1 LKLINNSQFKTNI
14 LLNDEIINNL
24 DELKHSN
31 TTSKIILDIYA
42 IWFKSNSFGLLLRP
56 INILIDYNELNLYN
70 YKFLDSESSLE
81 NDEDIEDEN
90 NNNDD
95 EYNAD
100 NDEVDDDNVDKNQSL
115 FIKSNNLL
123 NFNDTS
129 STTSNDEYV

>member
-1 LKLINNSQFKTNI
+1 MKLINNSQFKTNI

-56 INILIDYNELNLYN
+56 INILIDYNEINLYN
-70 YKFLDSESSLE
+70 YKFLDSESSLDDNDDNDNDDDDDDE
-81 NDEDIEDEN
+81 NNDED
-90 NNNDD
+90 
-95 EYNAD
+95 
-100 NDEVDDDNVDKNQSL
+100 NQNL
-115 FIKSNNLL
+115 FIKSNKMLH
-123 NFNDTS
+123 FNDTS